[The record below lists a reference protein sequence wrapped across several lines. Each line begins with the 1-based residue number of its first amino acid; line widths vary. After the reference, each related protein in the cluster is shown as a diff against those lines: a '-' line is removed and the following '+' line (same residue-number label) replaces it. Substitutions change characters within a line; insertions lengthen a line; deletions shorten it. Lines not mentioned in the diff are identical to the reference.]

1 MKVLSSPRLKL
12 RKLTTKDADFIVE
25 LLNDPDWFR
34 YIGDHGVKNRQEALL
49 YIKNG
54 PQTMYHQHATGLLLV
69 ESLEHQ
75 TPIGL
80 CGLLKR
86 PTLPHPDLGFAFLPN
101 YRKQGFALEAA
112 KIVMADALERK
123 VNDKILAITS
133 VDNEKSIH
141 LLTKLGFNFKE
152 LIDFSERGDKTKL
165 FELIINTNRHQ

>member
-1 MKVLSSPRLKL
+1 MKGLSSPRLKL

-34 YIGDHGVKNRQEALL
+34 YIGDHGVKNKQDALE

-54 PQTMYHQHATGLLLV
+54 PQTMYKQHGFGLLLV
-69 ESLEHQ
+69 ESLEAQ
-75 TPIGL
+75 TSIGL

-86 PTLPHPDLGFAFLPN
+86 PTLPHPDLGFAFLPE

-112 KIVMADALERK
+112 KLVLSDALERK
-123 VNDKILAITS
+123 VNDKLLAITS

-141 LLTKLGFNFKE
+141 LLTKLGFSFRG
-152 LIDFSERGDKTKL
+152 LIDLTDSSDKTKL
-165 FELIINTNRHQ
+165 FELKI

>member
-1 MKVLSSPRLKL
+1 MKVLTSPRLRL
-12 RKLTTKDADFIVE
+12 RKLTQKDAGFIVE
-25 LLNDPDWFR
+25 LLNDPDWFK
-34 YIGDHGVKNRQEALL
+34 YIGDHGVKNKQDALE

-54 PQTMYHQHATGLLLV
+54 PQTMYQQHATGLLIV

-86 PTLPHPDLGFAFLPN
+86 PTLPHPDLGFAFLPE

-112 KIVMADALERK
+112 KRVLSDALERN
-123 VNDKILAITS
+123 VNEKILAITS

-152 LIDFSERGDKTKL
+152 LINFSGAGDKTKL
-165 FELIINTNRHQ
+165 FELIMITNRH